1 MKLVTFEV
9 STAVGPVKRIGALQ
23 GERII
28 DLNAAFGA
36 YLAEVRESRRWREVA
51 EALLPPEML
60 RFIETGPLAMESAHT
75 AIEYATR
82 KGSEPGPDGTTLI
95 HAANSVRL
103 RAPVERP
110 LSMRDSFVFE
120 THARHSWERRG
131 LSIPPLWYEIPQNYR
146 TTHTSIAGPDDP
158 IIWPSYSEKLDYEL
172 EMAVCIGKYGID
184 IPPEKADE
192 YIFGYTIYNDVSA
205 RDTQFYERPVNG
217 APVKGKN
224 FVNSNILG
232 PCLVTADE
240 LDASN
245 LKMEARVNGEV
256 WSQGNT
262 SDMYHKFPAII
273 SYLSQGD
280 AVHPGEFIG
289 SGTPGFGCGL
299 ELDRWIQPGDV
310 VELEIEGMGVL
321 RNKVERPTKVS

>member
-9 STAVGPVKRIGALQ
+9 KTPVGSIKRIGALQ
-23 GERII
+23 GDAII
-28 DLNAAFGA
+28 DLNAALGA
-36 YLAEVRESRRWREVA
+36 YLAEVRDSRRWREVA
-51 EALLPPEML
+51 EALLPPDML
-60 RFIETGPLAMESAHT
+60 QFIENGPIAMESAQT
-75 AIEYATR
+75 AIEHAR
-82 KGSEPGPDGTTLI
+82 HRGGGPGPAGETLI
-95 HAANSVRL
+95 YASGSVRL

-120 THARHSWERRG
+120 EHARRSWERRG
-131 LSIPPLWYEIPQNYR
+131 LSIPEIWYEIPQNYR
-146 TTHTSIAGPDDP
+146 TTHTSVAGPDDP

-172 EMAVCIGKYGID
+172 ELAVCIGKYGTD
-184 IPPEKADE
+184 IPVEEASN
-192 YIFGYTIYNDVSA
+192 YIFGYTIFNDVSA
-205 RDTQFYERPVNG
+205 RDAQFYERPVNG

-224 FVNSNILG
+224 FINGNILG

-240 LDASN
+240 LDVSN

-256 WSQGNT
+256 WSQGST

-273 SYLSQGD
+273 SYLSNGD

-289 SGTPGFGCGL
+289 SGTPGLGCGL

-310 VELEIEGMGVL
+310 VELEIEGIGVL
-321 RNKVERPTKVS
+321 RNRVERPR